1 MHSSRF
7 TVSDK
12 PSCLPQDASSMALV
26 YQSDCIILLSQ
37 ITNFPNVCIQANSLN
52 RHALT
57 TLFCKTH
64 IIPDSQRTRHWVS
77 LTLGQANLIPSL
89 PFRLHAFWA
98 HHYWCTV
105 YISIIVPLLAEV
117 RMYLICLHHSMY
129 TIALNCQ
136 STDHEHPNA
145 DKLAAFAA
153 SLCDA
158 LLLPWLNTA
167 EWAPMREANR
177 GTCPCA
183 RFLCC
188 VSMQPEQEDESTQ
201 AHRCF
206 QLLPFQTKPLFN
218 SCQQTK
224 HPLRI

>member
-1 MHSSRF
+1 MLFGHTT
-7 TVSDK
+7 TV
-12 PSCLPQDASSMALV
+12 PS
-26 YQSDCIILLSQ
+26 
-37 ITNFPNVCIQANSLN
+37 
-52 RHALT
+52 
-57 TLFCKTH
+57 TL
-64 IIPDSQRTRHWVS
+64 R
-77 LTLGQANLIPSL
+77 
-89 PFRLHAFWA
+89 
-98 HHYWCTV
+98 CTV

-117 RMYLICLHHSMY
+117 RMYLICLRHSMY

-206 QLLPFQTKPLFN
+206 QLLPFQTKPLC
-218 SCQQTK
+218 STLASK
-224 HPLRI
+224 PSTL